1 MKKMTYA
8 LMVLFLVLTSC
19 EKEGEGNVEYVDLGL
34 SVKWASCNEGASSP
48 EGDGDRYTWK
58 EAKSFSLPTKAQC
71 EELIDNCTWKLCTKK
86 GVNGMKVIGPNGNRI
101 FLPCPGAT
109 FRSYWSSTYAFDV
122 DGAYSFSFYHSDKF
136 VDYEHLYEKYFVR
149 TVAEK

>member
-48 EGDGDRYTWK
+48 EGDGNYYTWK
-58 EAKSFSLPTKAQC
+58 EAKSFSLPTQAQFK
-71 EELIDNCTWKLCTKK
+71 ELKDNCTWKKSTKK
-86 GVNGMKVIGPNGNRI
+86 GVKGMKVTGPNGNRI
-101 FLPCPGAT
+101 FIPFAGGSLNYHLISAQGT
-109 FRSYWSSTYAFDV
+109 NGYYWSSTLRPEQKLSRY
-122 DGAYSFSFYHSDKF
+122 
-136 VDYEHLYEKYFVR
+136 
-149 TVAEK
+149 